1 MSGVT
6 VGGSAIGALS
16 LEAYSTHDALDGVP
30 QPFVTPHLFGHD
42 EIFAEMDEARRSGRM
57 HHAWLLQG
65 PAGIGKAT
73 AAFCFARLLSGAA
86 ASDPAGATI
95 RFDPADPVFRQI
107 AIGSMPGLIHLTR
120 PPVERGTGY
129 RTQITVEE
137 VRRLGRFF
145 HATAS
150 GEGWRIAIVD
160 PADDLNRNAAN
171 ALLKLLEEPPARSV
185 FLLVNHTPG
194 RLLPTIRS
202 RCRVARFE
210 PLSGEAVGDA
220 LAAFGAGL
228 DAEDAAPIVRAA
240 EGSVRQALM
249 LAANGGV
256 EIGQAVERLFAA
268 GEADINALQA
278 LVDQLTMK
286 GREASYDLF
295 LARLLAF
302 VAEESERRLM
312 AGDLAAANA
321 YAELWQA
328 ESRRLSEAA
337 AFNLD
342 RKQAALTTASRVF
355 ALKAALGRSK
365 AANVADALRD

>member
-1 MSGVT
+1 MS
-6 VGGSAIGALS
+6 GGSASALD
-16 LEAYSTHDALDGVP
+16 AYDTHDALDGVP
-30 QPFVTPHLFGHD
+30 QPFVTPQLFGHD
-42 EIFAEMDEARRSGRM
+42 TVFAEMVESWQSGRM

-73 AAFCFARLLSGAA
+73 AAFALSRLLAGAA
-86 ASDPAGATI
+86 TIDAPPATVAFAT
-95 RFDPADPVFRQI
+95 DDPVYRQI

-137 VRRLGRFF
+137 VRKLGRFF

-150 GEGWRIAIVD
+150 GGAWRIAIVD

-171 ALLKLLEEPPARSV
+171 ALLKLLEEPPARSL

-194 RLLPTIRS
+194 KLLPTIRS

-210 PLSGEAVGDA
+210 PLAGETVTKA
-220 LAAFGAGL
+220 LAAFGYGL
-228 DAEDAAPIVRAA
+228 EPDDAATVVKAA

-256 EIGQAVERLFAA
+256 EIGQSLERLLAA
-268 GEADINALQA
+268 SEPDFNALQA
-278 LVDQLTMK
+278 LIDQLTLK

-295 LARLLAF
+295 LAGLVSTISQMSEAEVRRGNLAD
-302 VAEESERRLM
+302 AS
-312 AGDLAAANA
+312 A
-321 YAELWQA
+321 YAELWQT
-328 ESRRLSEAA
+328 ESRRLAEAA

-342 RKQAALTTASRVF
+342 RKQAALTTASRLFV
-355 ALKAALGRSK
+355 LKAALHRAK
-365 AANVADALRD
+365 AAKLADALRD